1 MTALTRED
9 LARFQMGSLDN
20 PMEITAVIR
29 VDGDLGRR
37 ELLGRVEERLLRIHR
52 LRARVVPTRSGARWV
67 EDPHFDLAA
76 HVHALGCPLPRDE
89 RALGELVSDLASQ
102 RLDPRA
108 PLWSLHVVEGAPGGT
123 AIVARFHHVVADGL
137 ALLQLL
143 YTLGDDRSASFRP
156 PPPKASVAE
165 ERRSEVAGALRL
177 ARLVTSWP
185 DPPSPMRAPPVPRK
199 RVGWS
204 APLPLADVRAR
215 ARAHGV
221 RTHEVVLSMVAGAVR
236 RAMGPVS
243 PSLVVRAMV
252 PISLRRSDDR
262 GLGNHFASVFL
273 PIPIGVE
280 DPGERLRIVSGA
292 TADARAHLGKGTG
305 VRLLGLVGGVGAELE
320 RAALR
325 WLSARASLVVSNLP
339 GPRQTLHL
347 LGHRVTSLVGLAPV
361 TASLSLGVTVLGH
374 GGSLCAGIA
383 VGNPRGLDPWAIA
396 DALPLELGAL

>member
-1 MTALTRED
+1 MSALSRED
-9 LARFQMGSLDN
+9 LARFQMGSEDN
-20 PMEITAVIR
+20 PMEITAVVR
-29 VDGDLGRR
+29 LEGALGQRA
-37 ELLGRVEERLLRIHR
+37 LLGRVEERLVRIDR

-67 EDPHFDLAA
+67 EDPHFDVAG
-76 HVHALGCPLPRDE
+76 HVHAVGCPAPRDE
-89 RALGELVSDLASQ
+89 RALGDLVSDLASQ

-108 PLWSLHVVEGAPGGT
+108 PLWSLHVVDGAPGGT

-143 YTLGDDRSASFRP
+143 YTLGDGDGASVRP
-156 PPPKASVAE
+156 PPPAASVAE
-165 ERRSEVAGALRL
+165 ERRSELAGALRL
-177 ARLVTSWP
+177 VRLVTSWP
-185 DPPSPMRAPPVPRK
+185 DPPSPLRAPPLPRK

-204 APLPLADVRAR
+204 APLPLVDVRAR

-236 RAMGPVS
+236 RSMGPVS

-273 PIPIGVE
+273 PIPIGIE
-280 DPGERLRIVSGA
+280 DPVVRLRAIAGA

-325 WLSARASLVVSNLP
+325 WLSVRASLVVSNLP
-339 GPRQTLHL
+339 GPPRPLHL

-374 GGSLCAGIA
+374 GGALSAGVA

-396 DALPLELGAL
+396 EALPAELAAL